1 MENTEYEESETV
13 EMTDVETFE
22 ESSEMWK
29 SKGDDFYRSKAYLN
43 AIDAY
48 TNAIN
53 SQVGQN
59 ANFYS
64 NRSAAYMMIGSYLE
78 ALKDSDIAL
87 TIEPSSKI
95 FFRRA
100 TTLKSLGRFDDA
112 IKSLTDGLALDPT
125 SMTAK
130 NDIESLTSLKKRIE
144 GLHTRV
150 SNKQYRMVLPE
161 IEAVIKIAGSKIRE
175 INLLKA
181 VVLLE
186 LERSPEAYSLTN
198 SMMKEAGSNADFELI
213 CLRARCLYASG
224 DLENAIKH
232 LQQSLRLDPDSKPS
246 REFLKKVRGIE
257 DKREAGKT
265 AFKAKEY
272 QNSINL
278 WTECI
283 SLDNQNKAVVT
294 TVRMMITFFVCI
306 PFYLHNM
313 LFASYSHG
321 HISHSFNINFD
332 YASRV

>member
-13 EMTDVETFE
+13 EMADVEVIE
-22 ESSEMWK
+22 ESSETWK
-29 SKGDDFYRSKAYLN
+29 KKGDEFYRSKSYQK

-53 SQVGQN
+53 SHVGQN

-64 NRSAAYMMIGSYLE
+64 NRSAAYMMIGSYQE
-78 ALKDSDIAL
+78 ALKDSDVVL

-95 FFRRA
+95 YFRRA
-100 TTLKSLGRFDDA
+100 TTLKSLGRFDEA

-130 NDIESLTSLKKRIE
+130 NEMESLVLLKKRIE

-161 IEAVIKIAGSKIRE
+161 IEAVIKIAGSRVRE
-175 INLLKA
+175 INLMKA

-186 LERSPEAYSLTN
+186 LGRSPEAYALTN
-198 SMMKEAGSNADFELI
+198 IMMKESGSNADFELI

-246 REFLKKVRGIE
+246 REFLKKVKVIE
-257 DKREAGKT
+257 EKKEAGKT

-272 QNSINL
+272 QNSINM

-283 SLDNQNKAVVT
+283 SLDSQNKAVVT
-294 TVRMMITFFVCI
+294 TVRMTIVF
-306 PFYLHNM
+306 
-313 LFASYSHG
+313 
-321 HISHSFNINFD
+321 
-332 YASRV
+332 

>member
-1 MENTEYEESETV
+1 MMENTEYEATETV
-13 EMTDVETFE
+13 EMTDVEVTE
-22 ESSEMWK
+22 DTSDMWK
-29 SKGDDFYRSKAYLN
+29 KKGDDFYRSKSYHN

-48 TNAIN
+48 TSAIN
-53 SQVGQN
+53 SQVGSN

-64 NRSAAYMMIGSYLE
+64 NRSAAYMMIGSYQE
-78 ALKDSDIAL
+78 ALKDSDVAL

-95 FFRRA
+95 YFRRA
-100 TTLKSLGRFDDA
+100 TTLKSLGRYDDA
-112 IKSLTDGLALDPT
+112 IKSLTDGLVIDPT

-130 NDIESLTSLKKRIE
+130 SEMESLVLLKKRIE

-161 IEAVIKIAGSKIRE
+161 IEAVLKIAGSKVRE

-198 SMMKEAGSNADFELI
+198 TMMKESGSNADFELI

-246 REFLKKVRGIE
+246 REFLKKIRGIE
-257 DKREAGKT
+257 EKREGGKV
-265 AFKAKEY
+265 AFKAGEY

-283 SLDNQNKAVVT
+283 NLDNQNKAVVT
-294 TVRMMITFFVCI
+294 TVRIIITFI
-306 PFYLHNM
+306 
-313 LFASYSHG
+313 
-321 HISHSFNINFD
+321 I
-332 YASRV
+332 R